1 MTYLSCFNFPW
12 TCLNCGSCAT
22 NRQQQRYSLFS
33 FGSCPYRNNIL
44 PSIGKI
50 FPTPLRKNCSFSI
63 RFICKI
69 LDLFK
74 VPPCQTSLLCPNLLN
89 LNPNLLFLKSLQS
102 SPYPRASSSLK
113 TSSSKTWLL
122 ALWCSTKTGSCSC
135 NVAQVNAPFQTFG

>member
-1 MTYLSCFNFPW
+1 MDVLTKSVTRALRIGNSKDI
-12 TCLNCGSCAT
+12 
-22 NRQQQRYSLFS
+22 LFS
-33 FGSCPYRNNIL
+33 ALEAALTATTFSPQLEKYFQLRYERTVAL
-44 PSIGKI
+44 PIQI
-50 FPTPLRKNCSFSI
+50 
-63 RFICKI
+63 ICKT

-74 VPPCQTSLLCPNLLN
+74 ESPCQTSLLPPNFLN